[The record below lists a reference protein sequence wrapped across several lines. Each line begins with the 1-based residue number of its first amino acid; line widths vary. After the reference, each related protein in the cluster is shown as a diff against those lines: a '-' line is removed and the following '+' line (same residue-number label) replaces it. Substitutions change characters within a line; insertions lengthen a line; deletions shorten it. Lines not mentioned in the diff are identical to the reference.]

1 MRWSVML
8 LCLAST
14 CALAQEGTL
23 QADFRRESERV
34 SDACGR
40 FSVKAVPGCGIA
52 LFTDHPLHIAAGSMP
67 PQNGFSLGA
76 AFVTAKNTENWRLS
90 WDVDAVGSF
99 SGSWRAGGYMKLVH
113 TPREPVRVVNPVV
126 LQPGETQK
134 IPVAKPQ
141 INLVHPYTVFNLY
154 AQTISLNKLNFF
166 GLGNDSALA
175 GASVFGMGAGSSSDQ
190 KQPEPL
196 EAGSAVSA
204 VLVRGDM
211 DIAATCTVTYIDPER
226 LLACGHPLLQFGSVD
241 LPMTKAN
248 VLATLPS
255 PLNAFKI
262 VNTTEPVGAFVQD
275 RHTGIMGLL
284 NKEPDMIPVTLS
296 IRSGSATKEIHYE
309 VLNNPKLSPV
319 AMMATVFNALHGI
332 NDYGEETTYRLKG
345 VISVKGYPDVT
356 LQNMFAPTDAGQPAA
371 FLAALSLGDRFGR
384 IYDNPFDV
392 PAVKAVKLDFDLV
405 KERRQARLESAR
417 TDLSEARPGDEITV
431 ETVLAPY
438 RGERIVRQ
446 IPIKIPTSAS
456 KGPLRIL
463 VSDGD
468 TLDRMR
474 RGMPMMARKLDLAST
489 IALLN
494 KEHSNNRVYVSLLE
508 ADPEAMVADKVM
520 HDIYYGLQPPPN
532 RGPIP
537 LVSTGQRIGT
547 PYINVPAE
555 KVVAIVLTDSPDRNS
570 AFKAPDQASQRIA
583 GHILEFLSWEVQKG
597 RMPANLLPL
606 QSGVGNIANAVLFG
620 LEEGNFE
627 GLTSYTEV
635 IQDGMI
641 RLLKSGKLTCASA
654 TAFSLSP
661 EMLTE
666 VNANMA
672 SYRDRI
678 VLRPQEISNHPE
690 IIRRLGVIAMN
701 GMDPYSL
708 MNLRTSS

>member
-1 MRWSVML
+1 MLEINAFDKSPGGAAPAVSANAANAATRTSGPGPDTGDVQSVANYL
-8 LCLAST
+8 KPIDT
-14 CALAQEGTL
+14 
-23 QADFRRESERV
+23 
-34 SDACGR
+34 
-40 FSVKAVPGCGIA
+40 
-52 LFTDHPLHIAAGSMP
+52 PLVF
-67 PQNGFSLGA
+67 NGFS
-76 AFVTAKNTENWRLS
+76 EE
-90 WDVDAVGSF
+90 AVRMFAPQFAS
-99 SGSWRAGGYMKLVH
+99 SGI
-113 TPREPVRVVNPVV
+113 
-126 LQPGETQK
+126 
-134 IPVAKPQ
+134 IPV
-141 INLVHPYTVFNLY
+141 
-154 AQTISLNKLNFF
+154 
-166 GLGNDSALA
+166 
-175 GASVFGMGAGSSSDQ
+175 MGAGAASDQ

-196 EAGSAVSA
+196 EPGSAVSA

-211 DIAATCTVTYIDPER
+211 DIAATCTVTYIDPQR

-262 VNTTEPVGAFVQD
+262 VNTTEPAGAFVQD

-284 NKEPDMIPVTLS
+284 NKEPDMIPVTLT
-296 IRSGSATKEIHYE
+296 IRSGEVNKEIHYE
-309 VLNNPKLSPV
+309 VLNNARLSPV

-332 NDYGEETTYRLKG
+332 NDYGEETTYRVKG
-345 VISVKGYPDVT
+345 VISVKGYPDVR

-417 TDLSEARPGDEITV
+417 TDLTEARPGDEITV

-438 RGERIVRQ
+438 RGERVVRQ

-520 HDIYYGLQPPPN
+520 PALPLSVMNIMDGMRGTQEMVVLGESSVNEVATPP
-532 RGPIP
+532 
-537 LVSTGQRIGT
+537 LD
-547 PYINVPAE
+547 Y
-555 KVVAIVLTDSPDRNS
+555 VVAGAQLLTITI
-570 AFKAPDQASQRIA
+570 K
-583 GHILEFLSWEVQKG
+583 
-597 RMPANLLPL
+597 
-606 QSGVGNIANAVLFG
+606 
-620 LEEGNFE
+620 
-627 GLTSYTEV
+627 
-635 IQDGMI
+635 
-641 RLLKSGKLTCASA
+641 
-654 TAFSLSP
+654 
-661 EMLTE
+661 
-666 VNANMA
+666 
-672 SYRDRI
+672 
-678 VLRPQEISNHPE
+678 
-690 IIRRLGVIAMN
+690 
-701 GMDPYSL
+701 
-708 MNLRTSS
+708 